1 MSFSLCIA
9 FTYCTDDLVQ
19 GNDEGIL
26 EFESKGD
33 TRLCLYFYKLKNPIQ
48 IQRKQLD
55 VRQFDR
61 VAQQSMQ
68 RKNQF
73 FLKRF
78 SLQGSITL

>member
-1 MSFSLCIA
+1 MMI
-9 FTYCTDDLVQ
+9 
-19 GNDEGIL
+19 
-26 EFESKGD
+26 
-33 TRLCLYFYKLKNPIQ
+33 FYKLKNPIQ